1 MTFHVGQTVRFGRR
15 NGEQSL
21 GKVVKVNTKSIKVEL
36 LEARGVYKAHRV
48 GGLWRVHPSLCS
60 PCDGKAATPAPKRD
74 EVEILGDI
82 TRIYGALSPENLHC
96 DGEISRTAAM
106 RKYRRLQRELRALFT
121 ELGREVSE
129 GESYAFLCESRG
141 W

>member
-21 GKVVKVNTKSIKVEL
+21 GEVVKVNAKSVKVKL
-36 LEARGVYKAHRV
+36 LEARGVHKAHRV
-48 GGLWRVHPSLCS
+48 GGIWRVHPSLCS
-60 PCDGKAATPAPKRD
+60 PCDGEAVAPAPKRD
-74 EVEILGDI
+74 EAKILGDI
-82 TRIYGALSPENLHC
+82 AGVYGALSPENLHC

-129 GESYAFLCESRG
+129 CESFAIERQRRG